1 MKAARVDRSLPP
13 RSSDRESR
21 GEVSLS
27 QTTKEAVVL
36 PRGSRKPLEWSG
48 SELQERA
55 LALEWLETDGLG
67 GYACGTVAGARTRRY
82 HGWYVPAIPSPRR
95 RWMMVAGCDEFV
107 TARGVTT
114 GVSTQIYESATHPE
128 GVRNLI
134 RFRMEPFPT
143 WRHETGTFS
152 LERSLCMVRDRS
164 LTVVRYVNR
173 GATELT
179 LRVRPL
185 LALRSSH
192 RLQHETAG
200 DWNAETQARG
210 ETSSVRPLPYLPR
223 LYLRAIFGETRLDP
237 QWYRHFRYPQET
249 ARGYDAEED
258 LWSPLEWTWSL
269 RPDAGAYLLFS
280 LHESAGDPDSFL
292 DEERRRR
299 QKFSR
304 TRDPVFD
311 ELASRA
317 ECFLVESDN
326 RDASILAGFPWL
338 ADWGR
343 QAMVAASGLALAT
356 GRPGHVARVLNAF
369 GAARR
374 DGLIPSHFSGEEGD
388 AEFDSADA
396 SLWFVL
402 AVEWLGR
409 LRRTPG
415 EPSPLLGAVRSVI
428 AAYRRGTRWNIGV
441 GPDGLLVANSPGR
454 ALTWMDAVVDGSPV
468 TPRPGRAVE
477 VNALWHAALQSA
489 ARLERQGGETGRA
502 RELESE
508 AWHVGRR
515 FNETFWY
522 GEKGYLYDVIGDG
535 GPDASLRPNQILA
548 VSLTPD
554 LLPPHRARSV
564 YWTVRRRLLTP
575 FGLRTLDPADP
586 RYRGRCEGDERSRLA
601 AAHQGTVWPW
611 LMGPFADAHFRLFG
625 SGAESKKTMRALLAP
640 LRAHVRDA
648 GLGSI
653 SEMFDGDAPHAPRGC
668 IAQAWSVAEVAR
680 VLYTHLLGEE

>member
-1 MKAARVDRSLPP
+1 
-13 RSSDRESR
+13 
-21 GEVSLS
+21 
-27 QTTKEAVVL
+27 VVL

-48 SELQERA
+48 QELEDSSKG
-55 LALEWLETDGLG
+55 LALEWLETDGSG
-67 GYACGTVAGARTRRY
+67 GFACGTVAGARTRRY

-95 RWMMVAGCDEFV
+95 RWMLVSGCEEFV

-114 GVSTQIYESATHPE
+114 GVSTQIYRSATHPE
-128 GVRNLI
+128 GSRSLV

-143 WRHETGTFS
+143 WRHETGTFA

-173 GATELT
+173 GSTELT

-185 LALRSSH
+185 LAFRSSH
-192 RLQHETAG
+192 RLQRETR

-223 LYLRAIFGETRLDP
+223 LFLRAVFGETRLDP
-237 QWYRHFRYPQET
+237 QWYRHFRYPQEA

-269 RPDAGAYLLFS
+269 RPDARAFLLFS
-280 LHESAGDPDSFL
+280 LHENAVDPDHFL

-299 QKFSR
+299 KAFPR
-304 TRDPVFD
+304 TQDPVFD

-317 ECFLVESDN
+317 ESFLVETDT
-326 RDASILAGFPWL
+326 REASILAGFPWL
-338 ADWGR
+338 ADLGR
-343 QAMVAASGLALAT
+343 QAMVAAPGIALAT
-356 GRPGHVARVLNAF
+356 GRPAHVARGLNTFA
-369 GAARR
+369 AARR
-374 DGLIPSHFSGEEGD
+374 EGLIPNHFSSEEGE
-388 AEFDSADA
+388 AEYDSADA
-396 SLWFVL
+396 SLWFIL
-402 AVEWLGR
+402 AVEALGR

-415 EPSPLLGAVRSVI
+415 EAPPLLGALRSI
-428 AAYRRGTRWNIGV
+428 IDAYRRGTRWNIGV
-441 GPDGLLVANSPGR
+441 GPDGLLVANAPGR
-454 ALTWMDAVVDGSPV
+454 ALTWMDAVVDGAPV

-477 VNALWHAALQSA
+477 INALWHAALKSV
-489 ARLERQGGETGRA
+489 ARLERLAGETGRA

-522 GEKGYLYDVIGDG
+522 GEKGYLYDAIGDG

-548 VSLTPD
+548 VSLTED

-586 RYRGRCEGDERSRLA
+586 RYRGRCEGDERARLIV
-601 AAHQGTVWPW
+601 AHQGTVWPW
-611 LMGPFADAHFRLFG
+611 LMGPFADAHFRIHG
-625 SGAESKKTMRALLAP
+625 HTAESRRTMRALLAP

-653 SEMFDGDAPHAPRGC
+653 SEMFDGDSPHAPRGC
-668 IAQAWSVAEVAR
+668 LAQAWSVAEVAR
-680 VLYTHLLGEE
+680 VLYTHLLGGE

>member
-1 MKAARVDRSLPP
+1 ML
-13 RSSDRESR
+13 
-21 GEVSLS
+21 VS
-27 QTTKEAVVL
+27 
-36 PRGSRKPLEWSG
+36 
-48 SELQERA
+48 
-55 LALEWLETDGLG
+55 
-67 GYACGTVAGARTRRY
+67 
-82 HGWYVPAIPSPRR
+82 
-95 RWMMVAGCDEFV
+95 GCEEFV

-114 GVSTQIYESATHPE
+114 GVSTQIYRSATHPE
-128 GVRNLI
+128 GWRNLA

-173 GATELT
+173 GSSELT

-185 LALRSSH
+185 LAFRGSH
-192 RLQHETAG
+192 RLQHETA
-200 DWNAETQARG
+200 DWNTETQARG

-223 LYLRAIFGETRLDP
+223 LYLRAAFGETRLDP

-249 ARGYDAEED
+249 ARGYDADED

-269 RPDAGAYLLFS
+269 RPDARAFLLFS
-280 LHESAGDPDSFL
+280 LHENAADPDHFL
-292 DEERRRR
+292 DAERRRR
-299 QKFSR
+299 QKFAH
-304 TRDPVFD
+304 TQDPVFD

-317 ECFLVESDN
+317 EAFLVESDH

-338 ADWGR
+338 EDWGR
-343 QAMVAASGLALAT
+343 QAMVSAPGLALAT
-356 GRPGHVARVLNAF
+356 GRGAHLARVLNTFSAE
-369 GAARR
+369 RR
-374 DGLIPSHFSGEEGD
+374 DGLIPNHFSGEEGE
-388 AEFDSADA
+388 AEYDSADA
-396 SLWFVL
+396 SLWFIL

-409 LRRTPG
+409 LRRRPT
-415 EPSPLLGAVRSVI
+415 EASPLLGAVRSVI
-428 AAYRRGTRWNIGV
+428 DAYRRGTRWKIGV
-441 GPDGLLVANSPGR
+441 GPDGLLVANAPGR
-454 ALTWMDAVVDGSPV
+454 ALTWMDAVADGAPV
-468 TPRPGRAVE
+468 TPRSGRPVE
-477 VNALWHAALQSA
+477 VNALWHAALKSV
-489 ARLERQGGETGRA
+489 ARLERQAGETGRA

-548 VSLTPD
+548 VSLTED

-586 RYRGRCEGDERSRLA
+586 RYRGRFEGDERARLL

-625 SGAESKKTMRALLAP
+625 RTAEARRTMRALLAP
-640 LRAHVRDA
+640 LRAHVRVA

-653 SEMFDGDAPHAPRGC
+653 SEKFDGDSPHAPRGC